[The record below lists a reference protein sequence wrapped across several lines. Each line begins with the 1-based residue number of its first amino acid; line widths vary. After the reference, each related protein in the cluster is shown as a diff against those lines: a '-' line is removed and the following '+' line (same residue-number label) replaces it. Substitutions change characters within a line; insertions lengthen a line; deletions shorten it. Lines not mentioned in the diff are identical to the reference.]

1 MSDQTDN
8 LNQLIMPFGL
18 TSEEAAIYLHIAQ
31 KGFLSALTISR
42 NLHIG
47 RTKVYRILDKLIDK
61 QLVEQ
66 KLDDMG
72 MKFGA
77 VDPVKLE
84 QLVIEKEHEVA
95 GLRASLP
102 VVVERLK
109 KIFPQSA
116 QESKILYYTGVD
128 GLKRVTYNS
137 TKAREVL
144 RIIERVNDMSDFLS
158 EDFSEEV
165 RMKFVENQ
173 TRIHQLTTHKK
184 LEPFTHIPEF
194 ITKYSYLRYLDPK
207 KLNVSFEQLIYNDV
221 YAMYRTDGEE
231 IFCVEIY
238 NSELA
243 MMQKQIF
250 DFMWEHAQKMKFVDD
265 RGSARLTPSGEF
277 R

>member
-1 MSDQTDN
+1 MSNQTDN
-8 LNQLIMPFGL
+8 LNQLLMPFGL
-18 TSEEAAIYLHIAQ
+18 SLEEAVIYLHMAQ
-31 KGFLSALTISR
+31 KGFLSALAISR
-42 NLHIG
+42 DLHIG

-95 GLRASLP
+95 GLRESLS
-102 VVVERLK
+102 VVVDRLK
-109 KIFPQSA
+109 DIFPRPS
-116 QESKILYYTGVD
+116 QESKILYYTGVE

-144 RIIERVNDMSDFLS
+144 RIIERVNDMSDFLP

-165 RMKFVENQ
+165 RMKFVENR
-173 TRIHQLTTHKK
+173 THIHQLTTHKK
-184 LEPFTHIPEF
+184 IEPFTHISVF
-194 ITKYSYLRYLDPK
+194 IRKYSHMRYLDPK
-207 KLNVSFEQLIYNDV
+207 KLNVSFEQIIYNDV

-238 NSELA
+238 NPEMA

-250 DFMWEHAQKMKFVDD
+250 DFMWEHAQKMKFIDD
-265 RGSARLTPSGEF
+265 RGSARVYAQ
-277 R
+277 